1 MTDPAS
7 LTLSVLALSISA
19 VTAWLTLFRRGT
31 VRMTQPT
38 VIFFGPDSPRSRDP
52 LPKVFLRTLLFST
65 SKRGRVIES
74 MHVALARNEMLQNF
88 NIWVYGDE
96 RLVRGSG
103 LFVGETGVAANHH
116 FLVPNDG
123 SSFRF
128 TVGHY
133 RMDDVAKLLGDDHPI
148 VLFSQT
154 LEISREIGTMLEQ
167 PYTGLFFDWGPDSAV
182 TCPTLTSAS
191 RAIQSSFSG
200 VRDTRDPTPAL
211 RSPPNR
217 RLWLTIPCRS
227 QESLAQGRSR
237 TVRSESLLASER
249 LQHRA

>member
-38 VIFFGPDSPRSRDP
+38 VIFFGPDSPRSGDT

-65 SKRGRVIES
+65 SKRGCVIES
-74 MHVALARNEMLQNF
+74 MHVALARNETHQNF

-116 FLVPNDG
+116 FLVPADG
-123 SSFRF
+123 GSFRF
-128 TVGHY
+128 TAGHY
-133 RMDDVAKLLGDDHPI
+133 RMDVFAKLLGDHRPSL
-148 VLFSQT
+148 LFSQA
-154 LEISREIGTMLEQ
+154 LEISREFGTMLEQ
-167 PYTGLFFDWGPDSAV
+167 PHTGLYFDWGPDS
-182 TCPTLTSAS
+182 S
-191 RAIQSSFSG
+191 RYLPHIDMREPG
-200 VRDTRDPTPAL
+200 DPIEFL
-211 RSPPNR
+211 RR
-217 RLWLTIPCRS
+217 
-227 QESLAQGRSR
+227 QGYERSR
-237 TVRSESLLASER
+237 SGSRESS
-249 LQHRA
+249 